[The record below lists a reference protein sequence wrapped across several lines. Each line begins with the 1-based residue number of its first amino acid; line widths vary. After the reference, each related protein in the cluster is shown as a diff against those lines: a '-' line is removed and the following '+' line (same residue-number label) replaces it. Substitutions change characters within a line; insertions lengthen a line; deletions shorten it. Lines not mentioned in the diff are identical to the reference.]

1 MNKPRVVVADDDSR
15 ILSAVSK
22 LLNPQFEVVA
32 CVFDGQEAIEAVL
45 RLQPDV
51 VVLDIL
57 MPVLDGFQAA
67 RRILKLVSTA
77 KIIFLTGIE
86 DPEYVTAAFELGGRG
101 FVYKPSLYTDL
112 PLAIAA
118 VLEGRTFCSEK
129 RRGTEAQG

>member
-1 MNKPRVVVADDDSR
+1 LNKPRVVVADDDSR

-57 MPVLDGFQAA
+57 MPVLDGVQAA

>member
-1 MNKPRVVVADDDSR
+1 LNKPRVVVADDDSR

-32 CVFDGQEAIEAVL
+32 CVFDGQEASEAVL